1 MRLEDELN
9 ATQEGNDQ
17 VRLWV
22 LIIFLPH
29 TELTSH
35 VILSNLKNRE
45 LVIKMVTVTLVRV
58 KQRSTH
64 RISRM
69 G

>member
-35 VILSNLKNRE
+35 VILSNLKNHE
-45 LVIKMVTVTLVRV
+45 LVK
-58 KQRSTH
+58 KW
-64 RISRM
+64 
-69 G
+69 